1 MSLSRFRNICRPFS
15 AEWTSIILTLPAQ
28 IWEGEEERDK
38 GESVTREKKKKMA
51 KQKDRK
57 RARDTSPVT
66 LIQPHATR
74 G

>member
-1 MSLSRFRNICRPFS
+1 MSLSRFLNICRPFL

-38 GESVTREKKKKMA
+38 DESVTREKKKTA